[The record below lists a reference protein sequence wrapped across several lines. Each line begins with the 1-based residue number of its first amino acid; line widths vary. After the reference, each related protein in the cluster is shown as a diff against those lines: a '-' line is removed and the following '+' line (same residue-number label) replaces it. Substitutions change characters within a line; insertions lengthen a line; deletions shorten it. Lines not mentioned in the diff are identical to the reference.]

1 MTRNPSPLFTWAP
14 FPLVLSHATLAYF
27 YSEGFMRPQRTYPP
41 FTNRALELLLALD
54 LALWLAALGLLRFGK
69 LCVCSALLGCLG
81 LGGVNNLIYPKETLR
96 SRARG
101 SLRRDSTI
109 VA

>member
-1 MTRNPSPLFTWAP
+1 
-14 FPLVLSHATLAYF
+14 
-27 YSEGFMRPQRTYPP
+27 MRPQRTYPA

-81 LGGVNNLIYPKETLR
+81 HCCVSSPRIGGF
-96 SRARG
+96 SRRNSGGAVFIAEDARG
-101 SLRRDSTI
+101 PRSLYLSSKKKARRWATWG
-109 VA
+109 VLRGKV

>member
-1 MTRNPSPLFTWAP
+1 
-14 FPLVLSHATLAYF
+14 
-27 YSEGFMRPQRTYPP
+27 MRPQRTYPA

-69 LCVCSALLGCLG
+69 LCVCHALLGCLG
-81 LGGVNNLIYPKETLR
+81 LGGVNNLICPKETLR
-96 SRARG
+96 SSARG

>member
-1 MTRNPSPLFTWAP
+1 
-14 FPLVLSHATLAYF
+14 
-27 YSEGFMRPQRTYPP
+27 MRPQRTYPT

-54 LALWLAALGLLRFGK
+54 LALWLAALGLLRLGK
-69 LCVCSALLGCLG
+69 LCVCNALLGCLG
-81 LGGVNNLIYPKETLR
+81 LGRVNNLIYPETLR

>member
-1 MTRNPSPLFTWAP
+1 
-14 FPLVLSHATLAYF
+14 
-27 YSEGFMRPQRTYPP
+27 MRPRRTYPA

-81 LGGVNNLIYPKETLR
+81 LGEVNNLICSKETLR
-96 SRARG
+96 SSARG

>member
-1 MTRNPSPLFTWAP
+1 MK
-14 FPLVLSHATLAYF
+14 
-27 YSEGFMRPQRTYPP
+27 PQRTYPA

-81 LGGVNNLIYPKETLR
+81 LGGVNNLICPKGTQR
-96 SRARG
+96 SSARG